1 MSLAGC
7 LGRLDDAIDAASAL
21 GLDATA
27 AQGVRD
33 TARARLGFPG
43 DVYVLA
49 LAGGTGVGKS
59 SLLNALAGSKVSP
72 AAARRPTT
80 SEPVA
85 WVPRASRAELAPL
98 LDWLAVK
105 QVREHG
111 DERARGVAILDLPDI
126 DSTAPEHRARVD
138 ELLPRVDAVMWV
150 TDPEKYQ
157 DAVLHDDYLRRWIPR
172 LGRQLIVLNKMDRV
186 DAGDGNRLRDDLA
199 ARLRAH
205 GLPEVQIALASAAEG
220 EHGVLEVRRWIE
232 GAADAKRVVAARLAS
247 DARAASTELAER
259 SGVSMNDGPLVTPE
273 RRSRVLGD
281 VMREMLAILDLRGF
295 ERQAVAA
302 TRLAARPRGAGPMGH
317 VTSFIYRASGRKRV
331 AADPAAF
338 LRRWPERGTL
348 ARPAE
353 PLRALLV
360 EILATLPPG
369 ARPPMAALA
378 DAAAVQARIRNAVD
392 PAIASVESGMTVPR
406 SPVWSVLGL
415 FQYAV
420 TGILLFT
427 GLWFALLL
435 FAPVT
440 VGVVV
445 LPAIGPVPVPL
456 VLLAAT
462 LLVGY
467 VLARIL
473 GAHAGWLGRRWAAR
487 MSRALA
493 GDVAGRLGT
502 DLFAPIVAVDAAR
515 DRLRTAWRGAESS
528 CGGAAAEGGEAEG
541 TGGVGRGAGREV
553 GEVSRRA

>member
-1 MSLAGC
+1 MSLAQC
-7 LGRLDDAIDAASAL
+7 LARLDDAIDAATGL
-21 GLDATA
+21 GLDAGPA
-27 AQGVRD
+27 VQVRE
-33 TARARLGFPG
+33 TARSRLGFPG

-59 SLLNALAGSKVSP
+59 SLLNALAGAKVSL

-80 SEPVA
+80 SEPIA

-98 LDWLAVK
+98 LDWLHVK
-105 QVREHG
+105 EVREHG
-111 DERARGVAILDLPDI
+111 DLRGRGVAVLDLPDL
-126 DSTAPEHRARVD
+126 DSIAPEHRRRVD

-157 DAVLHDDYLRRWIPR
+157 DAVLHDDYLLRWVPR
-172 LGRQLIVLNKMDRV
+172 LARQLIVLNKMDRV

-205 GLPEVQIALASAAEG
+205 GLPEIPIALASAGEG
-220 EHGVLEVRRWIE
+220 EHGIEEVRRWIA
-232 GAADAKRVVAARLAS
+232 GSVDAKRVVGARI
-247 DARAASTELAER
+247 AREARVATRELAER
-259 SGVSMNDGPLVTPE
+259 AGVSGSDAPLVTPE

-281 VMREMLAILDLRGF
+281 VMREVLAIVDIRGF

-317 VTSFIYRASGRKRV
+317 LTSALYRWSGRRRV

-338 LRRWPERGTL
+338 LRRWPERGSL

-360 EILATLPPG
+360 DILAAVPSG
-369 ARPPMAALA
+369 ARPPMAALGEP
-378 DAAAVQARIRNAVD
+378 AAVQTRIRKAIDQAV
-392 PAIASVESGMTVPR
+392 ASTAATMIVPR
-406 SPVWSVLGL
+406 SAVWSILGL
-415 FQYAV
+415 LQYAI

-435 FAPVT
+435 FSPVT
-440 VGVVV
+440 VGVVL
-445 LPAIGPVPVPL
+445 LPLIGPVPVPL
-456 VLLAAT
+456 VLLAGT

-473 GAHAGWLGRRWAAR
+473 GTHAGWLGRRWAAR
-487 MSRALA
+487 MSSAMA
-493 GDVAGRLGT
+493 GDLAGRLGT
-502 DLFAPIVAVDAAR
+502 DLFAPIAALDAAR
-515 DRLRTAWRGAESS
+515 QRLRVAWRGAEAGCRDPVAAAIEPS
-528 CGGAAAEGGEAEG
+528 GGAAP
-541 TGGVGRGAGREV
+541 
-553 GEVSRRA
+553 